1 MVKISIPIL
10 LLTACCCWSGEVHLD
25 LPDPV
30 IPGATM
36 AATLRIVDPP
46 ANPTSVEF
54 PTVAGITLALAGQT
68 SQNTTISDGRRTTTI
83 NVGLSVLA
91 SQRGT
96 FAVPPI
102 SVVLSDGSRMQSG
115 ETRLRAADGD
125 ARLTGDA
132 LAEAAFEPDHI
143 VPGQPTSLVYRL
155 YLRRGEVSRLGV
167 NPPEGSISLGERTM
181 VESTAVD
188 AQGRSWTLTTFTW
201 PLTLA
206 TPGSY
211 TVRGQQ
217 EYQFVI
223 GDSFFNQRAKRGQV
237 AVAPATLT
245 VSELPT
251 AGRPEGFT
259 GLIGPLGARATLDR
273 ERVSA
278 GEGAL
283 LSLAVT
289 SRQTDL
295 VKRPEFAIPGVQAY
309 AKTDQSE
316 NGTRTFTWDLVPSAP
331 GRITIPAFAF
341 PFFDPGS
348 QTYRNAQSDSLVLTV
363 IPGRQRDLGI
373 VGQTAT
379 PVQPTTPQPVAGPS
393 LPEPL
398 RGSAGRRPADGLAWM
413 ALLGGLGLGG
423 AWTVASHLRR
433 NRRGAHRGHSLRKA
447 GRDPLALERA
457 VRALAGAELS
467 AEQRQILQAVQQAV
481 ERHRFGG
488 EALPDLETQIRALE
502 GVP

>member
-1 MVKISIPIL
+1 MKTLIL
-10 LLTACCCWSGEVHLD
+10 LFLAVCGWAGEVHLD

-54 PTVAGITLALAGQT
+54 PTVAGVTLALAGQT
-68 SQNTTISDGRRTTTI
+68 SQNTTISNGQRTTTI
-83 NVGLSVLA
+83 SVGLSVLA
-91 SQRGT
+91 SQRGAFT
-96 FAVPPI
+96 VPPI
-102 SVVLSDGSRMQSG
+102 TVVLNDGSRMQSG

-125 ARLTGDA
+125 ARLTGEA
-132 LAEAAFEPDHI
+132 LAEVVFEPDRI

-155 YLRRGEVSRLGV
+155 YLRRGEVSKLGIA
-167 NPPEGSISLGERTM
+167 PPEGCITLGERTM
-181 VESTAVD
+181 AESSTVD
-188 AQGRSWTLTTFTW
+188 AQGRAWTLVTTTW

-206 TPGSY
+206 TPGTY

-217 EYQFVI
+217 EYQVVV
-223 GDSFFNQRAKRGQV
+223 GDNFFNQRAKRAQV

-251 AGRPEGFT
+251 TGRPEGFT
-259 GLIGPLGARATLDR
+259 GLIGPLSARASLDR

-283 LSLAVT
+283 LSLSVT

-295 VKRPEFAIPGVQAY
+295 VKRPDFAIPGVQAY
-309 AKTDQSE
+309 PKTDQSE

-348 QTYRNAQSDSLVLTV
+348 QTYRAAQSDSLVLTV

-373 VGQTAT
+373 VGQTAS
-379 PVQPTTPQPVAGPS
+379 PAQPTTPLAVVSPS

-398 RGSAGRRPADGLAWM
+398 RGSAGTRPADTLAW
-413 ALLGGLGLGG
+413 LGLIGGLGLGG
-423 AWTVASHLRR
+423 AWTLVGHLRR
-433 NRRGAHRGHSLRKA
+433 NRRGTHRGHSLRKA
-447 GRDPLALERA
+447 GRDPLALEQA
-457 VRALAGAELS
+457 LRALAGAELS
-467 AEQRQILQAVQQAV
+467 AEQRQTQQALQQAV

-488 EALPDLETQIRALE
+488 EALPDLEAQIRVLE
-502 GVP
+502 HVP

>member
-1 MVKISIPIL
+1 MVNRVVL
-10 LLTACCCWSGEVHLD
+10 LLLAACAGWAGEVHLD

-30 IPGATM
+30 IPGAAM

-54 PTVAGITLALAGQT
+54 PSIAGITLALAGQT
-68 SQNTTISDGRRTTTI
+68 SQNTSISNGQRTTTI
-83 NVGLSVLA
+83 SVGLSVVA
-91 SQRGT
+91 SERGT
-96 FAVPPI
+96 FTIPPI
-102 SVVLSDGSRMQSG
+102 AVVLSDGSRMQSG

-125 ARLTGDA
+125 ARLTGEA
-132 LAEAAFEPDHI
+132 LAEALFEPDRI

-167 NPPEGSISLGERTM
+167 NPPEGSITLGERTM
-181 VESTAVD
+181 VESTTVD
-188 AQGRSWTLTTFTW
+188 AQGRSWTVTTITW

-206 TPGSY
+206 TPGTY

-217 EYQFVI
+217 EYQVMV
-223 GDSFFNQRAKRGQV
+223 GDNFFNQRAKRVQV

-245 VSELPT
+245 VSELPS

-295 VKRPEFAIPGVQAY
+295 VKRPDLTIPGVQTY
-309 AKTDQSE
+309 PKTDQSE

-331 GRITIPAFAF
+331 GRITIPAFSF

-348 QTYRNAQSDSLVLTV
+348 QSYRTAQSDSLVLSV

-373 VGQTAT
+373 VGQVAT
-379 PVQPTTPQPVAGPS
+379 PTQPTTPQPVAGPS

-398 RGSAGRRPADGLAWM
+398 RGSAGTRPTDVLAW
-413 ALLGGLGLGG
+413 LGMLAGLGLGG
-423 AWTVASHLRR
+423 AWSITDHMRR
-433 NRRGAHRGHSLRKA
+433 HRRGMHRGQNLRKA
-447 GRDPLALERA
+447 GRDPVALEQA

-467 AEQRQILQAVQQAV
+467 AEQRQTLSAIQQAV

-488 EALPDLETQIRALE
+488 EALPDLEAQIRSLE